1 VTQKCTQKIGILPGQ
16 TKKWRI
22 KRIDELNEDE
32 LDELY
37 CTVRPR
43 FLPYHAYPTYY
54 SIVQQWAKQ
63 HYYARGR
70 NKPTIITELQ
80 LNLQKHINICCCSF
94 NKAIDE
100 EKKLCCKKIWQN
112 DKFDLITW
120 DSRMV
125 WAWNSVCGRFINFQ
139 NGRKILILL
148 TFGCPTENIC
158 SVCQVRTSSAFP
170 TFRK

>member
-80 LNLQKHINICCCSF
+80 LNLQKHINICCCSS
-94 NKAIDE
+94 NKVN
-100 EKKLCCKKIWQN
+100 EKKKSAARKFWPN
-112 DKFDLITW
+112 DKFWLFFDLITW
-120 DSRMV
+120 DSLMV
-125 WAWNSVCGRFINFQ
+125 WVWNLFCGRFMNFQ
-139 NGRKILILL
+139 NGRKILTSL
-148 TFGCPTENIC
+148 TFGCPSYKSLFVMEWLSC
-158 SVCQVRTSSAFP
+158 F
-170 TFRK
+170 